1 MLIVGGAG
9 ILACTTASC
18 RNLLIILLQCRGQEC
33 PQLLQFALPIMHN
46 SAAFA
51 DAYQTKRARIPIGT
65 SLPFIWYELASHL
78 KRAFLSVGTNYGN
91 SSNRF
96 LGFLLFKSARCLPI
110 SFQT

>member
-51 DAYQTKRARIPIGT
+51 DAFCV
-65 SLPFIWYELASHL
+65 FIDVFWADIIYVFCNRCNCKLLIISHL
-78 KRAFLSVGTNYGN
+78 DKESV
-91 SSNRF
+91 F
-96 LGFLLFKSARCLPI
+96 QFQLFQLLFSTFQS
-110 SFQT
+110 SFFIYITT

>member
-51 DAYQTKRARIPIGT
+51 DAFA
-65 SLPFIWYELASHL
+65 SL
-78 KRAFLSVGTNYGN
+78 
-91 SSNRF
+91 
-96 LGFLLFKSARCLPI
+96 
-110 SFQT
+110 

>member
-51 DAYQTKRARIPIGT
+51 DAYQTKRARIPSET
-65 SLPFIWYELASHL
+65 SLPFSWHELRQFEQSI
-78 KRAFLSVGTNYGN
+78 
-91 SSNRF
+91 
-96 LGFLLFKSARCLPI
+96 LGFLLFKSARSLPV
-110 SFQT
+110 SFQI